1 MQLLHKLKVRAV
13 DGPDALLKVP
23 PSPPTHPPS
32 LLLCPT
38 APVQVVRNPVESHL
52 PSGCR
57 RIMTS
62 VTGRLVDVN
71 EFVPG
76 IAGDGKPICIV
87 IGACFALQLQCVAR
101 RVTRAGQ
108 VL

>member
-1 MQLLHKLKVRAV
+1 
-13 DGPDALLKVP
+13 
-23 PSPPTHPPS
+23 
-32 LLLCPT
+32 
-38 APVQVVRNPVESHL
+38 
-52 PSGCR
+52 
-57 RIMTS
+57 MTS